1 MRNTY
6 NLIVRKFIFFMITA
20 VAAACLTYTQT
31 VAVSASQTKGEVNAD
46 ALNVRTGAGTG
57 FDILKINNENVRLG
71 RGVQVSVTEELA
83 GGWYK
88 INFDYAGGEHTGY
101 VASMYISK
109 VRDKTVLAENLKIKA
124 KTLLKTKVNSKPTS
138 KSGAV
143 SYNNKE
149 FKLKKGAP
157 VTITGVRKKSGIIW
171 YSVSFKYKK
180 KDLTGYIK
188 MSNITIKKGLIQS
201 YAIKKCQ
208 VYKKAGNVKNVLKVK
223 KKSVKIKNGK
233 KIKVIKEKNVKKA
246 KWFYIRFNYN
256 GKNVK
261 GWVLSD
267 NIMFTS
273 GQEPAKPAVKPDAP
287 ATVLPLSD
295 AEFEAAMTAE
305 GFPESYKPALRQLHA
320 QYPLWQFKG
329 YRTGL
334 DWNVSVTKESAIGK
348 SLIPNTKESAWKS
361 SEEGAYDYVND
372 KYIVKDGTS
381 WVCASSEAVAY
392 YMDPRNFLGEKTMFM
407 FETLSYEPAYQTA
420 NCVAGVLNG
429 TIYSGTSYTYTN
441 ESGVRVSKTYQDTF
455 MEAASLNGISPVHL
469 ASRMKQEVV
478 TGTNSVS
485 NSVTGTVPGYEGIYN
500 FYNIGATDSSTG
512 QAILNGL
519 KFASVG
525 TTYMRPWN
533 NQYKSIVGGAQYI
546 AGNYI
551 KRGQNTLYLQRFN
564 VTPNATYEHQYMTN
578 VVAAYSESLKAYNA
592 YSGLIASN
600 PFVFYIPIYNN
611 MPETAC
617 PAPSGNLSPNNYL
630 SGITVNGGATGQ
642 TYMPSIPFNAADGG
656 KVEYVYQVPSYE
668 GTVTIGS
675 QTINAKAS
683 VAGNGAYALTEQVMR
698 IPVSVTAENGSVR
711 TYNIVVNLIN

>member
-6 NLIVRKFIFFMITA
+6 NLIVRKFIFFMVVA
-20 VAAACLTYTQT
+20 AAAACLTYTQT
-31 VAVSASQTKGEVNAD
+31 AAVSASQTKGEVNTD

-57 FDILKINNENVRLG
+57 YDILKINNENVKLG
-71 RGVQVSVTEELA
+71 RGTQVSITEELA

-88 INFDYAGGEHTGY
+88 IDFNYAGSGRTGY
-101 VASMYISK
+101 VASMYISA
-109 VRDKTVLAENLKIKA
+109 VQDKTVLAQNLKIKA
-124 KTLLKTKVNSKPTS
+124 KTLVKTKVSKKPS
-138 KSGAV
+138 AKSGAV

-149 FKLKKGAP
+149 FKLKKGTS
-157 VTITGVRKKSGIIW
+157 VTVDGVRKKSGIIW

-180 KDLTGYIK
+180 KEMTGYIR
-188 MSNITIKKGLIQS
+188 MSDIAIKKGLIQS
-201 YAIKKCQ
+201 YVIKKCQ
-208 VYKKAGNVKNVLKVK
+208 VYTKAGNVKKTLEIK
-223 KKSVKIKNGK
+223 KKAVKLKKGK
-233 KIKVIKEKNVKKA
+233 KIKVLKEKNVKKA

-261 GWVLSD
+261 GWVSSD
-267 NIMFTS
+267 HIMFTS
-273 GQEPAKPAVKPDAP
+273 GKESVKPVEP
-287 ATVLPLSD
+287 GSPPVVQPLSD

-305 GFPESYKPALRQLHA
+305 GFPESYKPGLRQLHA

-329 YRTGL
+329 YKTGL
-334 DWNVSVTKESAIGK
+334 DWNFSVAKESAIGK
-348 SLIPNTKESAWKS
+348 SLIPNTKEAAWKS
-361 SEEGAYDYVND
+361 SADGAYDYVND
-372 KYIVKDGTS
+372 KYIIKDGTS
-381 WVCASSEAVAY
+381 WVCASPEAVSY
-392 YMDPRNFLGEKTMFM
+392 YMDPRNFLSEKTMFM

-429 TIYSGTSYTYTN
+429 TLYAGASYTYTN
-441 ESGVRVSKTYQDTF
+441 EAGVQISKTYQETF

-478 TGTNSVS
+478 TGPNSVS
-485 NSVTGTVPGYEGIYN
+485 NSVTGTVQGFEGIYN

-512 QAILNGL
+512 QAVLNGL
-519 KFASVG
+519 NFASVG

-533 NQYKSIVGGAQYI
+533 NPYKSIVGGAQYI

-578 VVAAYSESLKAYNA
+578 VVAAYSESLKACNA
-592 YSGLIASN
+592 YSGLLASN

-617 PAPSGNLSPNNYL
+617 QAPSGNLSPNNYL
-630 SGITVNGGATGQ
+630 SGISVSGGATGQ
-642 TYMPSIPFNAADGG
+642 AYMPSVPFNAADGG
-656 KVEYVYQVPSYE
+656 SVEYVYQIPSYE

-675 QTINAKAS
+675 QTVNAKAS
-683 VAGNGAYALTEQVMR
+683 AAGNGTYALTEPSMR
-698 IPVSVTAENGSVR
+698 IPLAVTAENGSIR
-711 TYNIVVNLIN
+711 TYNIVINLLN

>member
-6 NLIVRKFIFFMITA
+6 NLIVRKFIFFMVVA
-20 VAAACLTYTQT
+20 AAAACLTYTQT
-31 VAVSASQTKGEVNAD
+31 AAVSASQTKGEVNTD

-57 FDILKINNENVRLG
+57 YDILKVNNENVKLG
-71 RGVQVSVTEELA
+71 RGTQVSITEELA

-88 INFDYAGGEHTGY
+88 IDFNYAGSGRTGY
-101 VASMYISK
+101 VASMYISA
-109 VRDKTVLAENLKIKA
+109 VQDKTVLAQNLKIKA
-124 KTLLKTKVNSKPTS
+124 ITLVKTKVSKKPS
-138 KSGAV
+138 AKSGAV

-149 FKLKKGAP
+149 FKLKKGTS
-157 VTITGVRKKSGIIW
+157 VTVDGVRKKSGIIW

-180 KDLTGYIK
+180 KEMTGYIR
-188 MSNITIKKGLIQS
+188 MSDIAIKKGLIQS
-201 YAIKKCQ
+201 YVMKKCR
-208 VYKKAGNVKNVLKVK
+208 VYTKAGNINKILEIK
-223 KKSVKIKNGK
+223 KKAVKLKKGK
-233 KIKVIKEKNVKKA
+233 KIKVLKEKNVKKT

-261 GWVLSD
+261 GWVSSD

-273 GQEPAKPAVKPDAP
+273 GKEAVKPVEPDNP
-287 ATVLPLSD
+287 PVILPLSD

-305 GFPESYKPALRQLHA
+305 GFPESYKPGLRQLHA

-329 YRTGL
+329 YKTGL
-334 DWNVSVTKESAIGK
+334 DWNFSVAKESAIGK
-348 SLIPNTKESAWKS
+348 SLIPNTKEAAWKS
-361 SEEGAYDYVND
+361 SAEGAYDYVND
-372 KYIVKDGTS
+372 KYIIKDGTS
-381 WVCASSEAVAY
+381 WVCASPEAVSY
-392 YMDPRNFLGEKTMFM
+392 YMDPRNFLSEKTMFM

-429 TIYSGTSYTYTN
+429 TLYAGASYTYTN
-441 ESGVRVSKTYQDTF
+441 EAGVQVSKTYQETY

-478 TGTNSVS
+478 TGPNSVS
-485 NSVTGTVPGYEGIYN
+485 NSVTGTVPGFEGIYN

-512 QAILNGL
+512 QAVLNGL
-519 KFASVG
+519 NFASVG

-533 NQYKSIVGGAQYI
+533 NPYKSIVGGAQYI

-578 VVAAYSESLKAYNA
+578 VVAAYSESLKACNA
-592 YSGLIASN
+592 YSGLLASN

-617 PAPSGNLSPNNYL
+617 QAPSGNLSPNNYL
-630 SGITVNGGATGQ
+630 SGISVSGGATGQ
-642 TYMPSIPFNAADGG
+642 AYMPSVPFNAADGG
-656 KVEYVYQVPSYE
+656 SVEYVYQIPSYE

-675 QTINAKAS
+675 QTVNAKAS
-683 VAGNGAYALTEQVMR
+683 AAGNGTYALTEPSMR
-698 IPVSVTAENGSVR
+698 IPLAVTAENGSIR
-711 TYNIVVNLIN
+711 TYNIVINLLN

>member
-6 NLIVRKFIFFMITA
+6 NLIVRKFIFFMVVA
-20 VAAACLTYTQT
+20 AAAACLTYTQT
-31 VAVSASQTKGEVNAD
+31 AAVSASQTKGEVNTD

-57 FDILKINNENVRLG
+57 YDILKINNENVKLG
-71 RGVQVSVTEELA
+71 RGTQVSITEELA

-88 INFDYAGGEHTGY
+88 IDFNYAGSGRTGY
-101 VASMYISK
+101 VASMYISA
-109 VRDKTVLAENLKIKA
+109 VQDKTVLAQNLKIKA
-124 KTLLKTKVNSKPTS
+124 KTLVKTKVSKKPS
-138 KSGAV
+138 AKSGAV

-149 FKLKKGAP
+149 FKLKKGTS
-157 VTITGVRKKSGIIW
+157 VTVDGVRKKSGIIW

-180 KDLTGYIK
+180 KEMTGYIR
-188 MSNITIKKGLIQS
+188 MSDIAIKKGLIQS
-201 YAIKKCQ
+201 YVIKKCQ
-208 VYKKAGNVKNVLKVK
+208 VYTKAGNVKKTLEIK
-223 KKSVKIKNGK
+223 KKAVKLKKGK
-233 KIKVIKEKNVKKA
+233 KIKVLKEKNVKKA

-261 GWVLSD
+261 GWVSSD
-267 NIMFTS
+267 HIMFTS
-273 GQEPAKPAVKPDAP
+273 GKESVKPVEPDSP
-287 ATVLPLSD
+287 PVVQPLSD

-305 GFPESYKPALRQLHA
+305 GFPESYKPGLRQLHA

-329 YRTGL
+329 YKTGL
-334 DWNVSVTKESAIGK
+334 DWNFSVAKESVIGK
-348 SLIPNTKESAWKS
+348 SLIPNTKEAAWKS
-361 SEEGAYDYVND
+361 SADGAYDYVND
-372 KYIVKDGTS
+372 KYIIKDGTS
-381 WVCASSEAVAY
+381 WVCASPEAVSY
-392 YMDPRNFLGEKTMFM
+392 YMDPRNFLSEKTMFM

-429 TIYSGTSYTYTN
+429 TLYAGASYTYTN
-441 ESGVRVSKTYQDTF
+441 EAGVQISKTYQETF

-478 TGTNSVS
+478 TGPNSVS
-485 NSVTGTVPGYEGIYN
+485 NSVTGTVPGFEGIYN

-512 QAILNGL
+512 QAVLNGL
-519 KFASVG
+519 NFASVG

-533 NQYKSIVGGAQYI
+533 NPYKSIVGGAQYI

-578 VVAAYSESLKAYNA
+578 VVAAYSESLKACNA
-592 YSGLIASN
+592 YSGLLASN

-617 PAPSGNLSPNNYL
+617 QAPSGNLSPNNYL
-630 SGITVNGGATGQ
+630 SGISVSGGATGQ
-642 TYMPSIPFNAADGG
+642 AYMPSVPFNAADGG
-656 KVEYVYQVPSYE
+656 SVEYVYQIPSYE

-675 QTINAKAS
+675 QTVNAKAS
-683 VAGNGAYALTEQVMR
+683 AAGNGTYALTEPSMR
-698 IPVSVTAENGSVR
+698 IPLAVTAENGSIR
-711 TYNIVVNLIN
+711 TYNIVINLLN

>member
-6 NLIVRKFIFFMITA
+6 NIIVRKFIFFMVVA
-20 VAAACLTYTQT
+20 AAAACLTYTQT
-31 VAVSASQTKGEVNAD
+31 AAVSASQTKGEVNTD

-57 FDILKINNENVRLG
+57 YDILKINNENVKLG
-71 RGVQVSVTEELA
+71 RGTQVSITEELA

-88 INFDYAGGEHTGY
+88 IDFNYAGSGRTGY
-101 VASMYISK
+101 VASMYISA
-109 VRDKTVLAENLKIKA
+109 VQDKTVLARNLKIKA
-124 KTLLKTKVNSKPTS
+124 KTLVKTKVSKKPS
-138 KSGAV
+138 AKSGAV

-149 FKLKKGAP
+149 FKLKKGTS
-157 VTITGVRKKSGIIW
+157 VTVDGVRKKSGIIW

-180 KDLTGYIK
+180 KEMTGYIR
-188 MSNITIKKGLIQS
+188 MSDIAIKKGLIQS
-201 YAIKKCQ
+201 YVIKKCQ
-208 VYKKAGNVKNVLKVK
+208 VYTKAGNVKKTLEIK
-223 KKSVKIKNGK
+223 KKAVKLKKGK
-233 KIKVIKEKNVKKA
+233 KIKVLKEKNVKKA

-261 GWVLSD
+261 GWVSSD
-267 NIMFTS
+267 HIMFTS
-273 GQEPAKPAVKPDAP
+273 GKESVKPVEPDSP
-287 ATVLPLSD
+287 PVVQPLSD

-305 GFPESYKPALRQLHA
+305 GFPESYKPGLRQLHA

-329 YRTGL
+329 YKTGL
-334 DWNVSVTKESAIGK
+334 DWNFSVAKESAIGK
-348 SLIPNTKESAWKS
+348 SLIPNTKEAAWKS
-361 SEEGAYDYVND
+361 SAEGAYDYVND
-372 KYIVKDGTS
+372 KYIIKDGTS
-381 WVCASSEAVAY
+381 WVCASPEAVSY
-392 YMDPRNFLGEKTMFM
+392 YMDPRNFLSEKTMFM

-429 TIYSGTSYTYTN
+429 TLYAGASYSYTN
-441 ESGVRVSKTYQDTF
+441 EAGVQISKTYQETF

-478 TGTNSVS
+478 TGPNSVS
-485 NSVTGTVPGYEGIYN
+485 NSVTGTVPGFEGIYN

-512 QAILNGL
+512 QAVLNGL
-519 KFASVG
+519 NFASVG

-533 NQYKSIVGGAQYI
+533 NPYKSIVGGAQYI

-578 VVAAYSESLKAYNA
+578 VVAAYSESLKACNA
-592 YSGLIASN
+592 YSGLLASN

-617 PAPSGNLSPNNYL
+617 QAPSGNLSPNNYL
-630 SGITVNGGATGQ
+630 SGISVSGGATGQ
-642 TYMPSIPFNAADGG
+642 AYMPSVPFNAADGG
-656 KVEYVYQVPSYE
+656 SVEYVYQIPSYE

-675 QTINAKAS
+675 QTVNAKAS
-683 VAGNGAYALTEQVMR
+683 AAGNGTYALTEPSMR
-698 IPVSVTAENGSVR
+698 IPLAVTAENGSIR
-711 TYNIVVNLIN
+711 TYNIVINLLN